1 MLLHL
6 EKENDVFQNLDM
18 KASMFTRKC
27 LFLLCELP
35 FTWHTKQ
42 SPREEGMGNKHQI
55 LKTLAMRYYPPTLK
69 VFFLLTFNDSEGLLV
84 TLSFYNSIKLH

>member
-42 SPREEGMGNKHQI
+42 SPREEGTGNKHQI

-69 VFFLLTFNDSEGLLV
+69 VFSC
-84 TLSFYNSIKLH
+84 